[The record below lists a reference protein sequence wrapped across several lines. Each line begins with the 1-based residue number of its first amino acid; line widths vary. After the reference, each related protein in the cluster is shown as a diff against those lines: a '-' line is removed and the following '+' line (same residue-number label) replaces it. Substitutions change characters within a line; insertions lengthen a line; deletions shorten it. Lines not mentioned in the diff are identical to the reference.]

1 MRRILSPLSAI
12 SFEQSALGLLKY
24 TRKWRSRMHCTKSRS
39 MRTRLSQPLAAA
51 VLSAAWLLLPPAANA
66 QNQPQNQPLNQMQA
80 EPQGQSPTSTIPDQ
94 KLSAAAA
101 AIGQVTSIRQSYEK
115 RISEASPSDKERLSD
130 EAYDALEKAVTD
142 QGLSIDEYNTIVK
155 KAQNDPATRQR
166 LAQLIGPS
174 GR

>member
-51 VLSAAWLLLPPAANA
+51 ALGAAWLLLPPAANA
-66 QNQPQNQPLNQMQA
+66 QNQPLNQMQA

-94 KLSAAAA
+94 KLSAAAT
-101 AIGQVTSIRQSYEK
+101 AIGQVASIRQSYEK

-142 QGLSIDEYNTIVK
+142 QGLSIDEYNTILK

-166 LAQLIGPS
+166 LAQLVGPS